1 MEPQIDD
8 FHIAFLNDRRD
19 KQPKLLV
26 PPGDGAFCPSPYSP
40 LRGSVVHPISRV
52 SRKYF

>member
-26 PPGDGAFCPSPYSP
+26 PPGDGANAPH
-40 LRGSVVHPISRV
+40 LVAT
-52 SRKYF
+52 